1 MKKPFHTKHTKRK
14 HRKELKRIPI
24 RKAKRQ
30 ATWLESLLL
39 RKQSNRKRSLNPARI
54 RDLIMKQSKPA
65 TPLTTDQV
73 AIKLG
78 KDRS

>member
-39 RKQSNRKRSLNPARI
+39 RNPTKQTRSRKPISSKSM
-54 RDLIMKQSKPA
+54 RDLSMRDLFAGLSKP
-65 TPLTTDQV
+65 

>member
-39 RKQSNRKRSLNPARI
+39 RNPTKQTRSRKPISSKSTM
-54 RDLIMKQSKPA
+54 RDLFAGLSKP
-65 TPLTTDQV
+65 

>member
-39 RKQSNRKRSLNPARI
+39 RNPTKQTRSRKPISSESM
-54 RDLIMKQSKPA
+54 RDLFAGLSKP
-65 TPLTTDQV
+65 